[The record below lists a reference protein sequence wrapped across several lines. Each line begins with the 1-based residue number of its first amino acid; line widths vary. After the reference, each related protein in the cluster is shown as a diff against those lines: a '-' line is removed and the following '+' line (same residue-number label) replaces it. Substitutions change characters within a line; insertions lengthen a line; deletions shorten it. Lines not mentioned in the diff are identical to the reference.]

1 MLHVKC
7 NRRKE
12 EVQKQSPRHFSA
24 AYSMLNCGITEIA
37 KSLATKRFILH
48 QRSARAG
55 FQQAQTFFPSPV
67 LFLGFFF
74 SPPPSPFVNT
84 KRKTPTVSENY
95 SPCPEC
101 TSPLIKSARPK
112 KKKPTTHQAKR
123 TANLFL
129 PSPYHLSAAII
140 PHPWGKD
147 PICEF
152 QKPPQ

>member
-48 QRSARAG
+48 QCSARAG

-67 LFLGFFF
+67 LFWVFF

-84 KRKTPTVSENY
+84 KRKTPTVSLNY

-112 KKKPTTHQAKR
+112 KKTHHAPGKENCKSVL
-123 TANLFL
+123 TL
-129 PSPYHLSAAII
+129 PVPPECRYYSSSLGKG
-140 PHPWGKD
+140 PHM
-147 PICEF
+147 
-152 QKPPQ
+152 